1 MGLEV
6 DTGEPLARAM
16 FVQVLVDGQSSRRVA
31 DDVRAA
37 AVRAA
42 LRQLGRSA
50 GVRLRTARLD
60 DLVVVAR
67 LDAAIWDDDAATM
80 RSKLTPPT

>member
-1 MGLEV
+1 MEPGSYAAEV
-6 DTGEPLARAM
+6 ARIMFEETSGE
-16 FVQVLVDGQSSRRVA
+16 GQSARRVPDEAQA
-31 DDVRAA
+31 D
-37 AVRAA
+37 AVREE
-42 LRQLGRSA
+42 LRRLGRDA

-80 RSKLTPPT
+80 RSKLTPRD